1 MSDLTPERRAELRRT
16 LDLLLPAR
24 YTSMNVLTAELLA
37 LLDTAD
43 ERDRLQGLIDE
54 VGAHVQWSAESGV
67 TLLEYLDQLCE
78 EAGEAVVAVERVRA
92 LTALLDEESAEN
104 KKLRALSHDQAERLK
119 ELDHL
124 KKEKRAE
131 QVERIKAEH
140 LRIRVQGKSYCAV
153 DGMGWPCL
161 SIRNLEQLSEEIA
174 PSQPC
179 PLPVGDRPYWVSA
192 DQWDPCACILLKD
205 HDGPCECSHT
215 VKEN

>member
-1 MSDLTPERRAELRRT
+1 MNGLTPERRAEMRDCLSREPNLEAVYWPVGGVT
-16 LDLLLPAR
+16 L
-24 YTSMNVLTAELLA
+24 SA
-37 LLDTAD
+37 LLDTTD
-43 ERDRLQGLIDE
+43 ERDRL
-54 VGAHVQWSAESGV
+54 V
-67 TLLEYLDQLCE
+67 
-78 EAGEAVVAVERVRA
+78 EAVEA

-119 ELDHL
+119 ELDRIQQ
-124 KKEKRAE
+124 EKRAE
-131 QVERIKAEH
+131 QVKRIKAEH

-153 DGMGWPCL
+153 DGMNWPCL
-161 SIRNLEQLSEEIA
+161 SIRNLSEEIV

-179 PLPVGDRPYWVSA
+179 PLPVGDRPYWMSA